1 VWGLGY
7 GIPMRR
13 ISRQRS
19 SEKLIPSD
27 SFPDMT
33 LKRIAEPLVV
43 IASAYSRMTLST
55 DDDDRGSLN
64 TSH

>member
-1 VWGLGY
+1 
-7 GIPMRR
+7 MRR